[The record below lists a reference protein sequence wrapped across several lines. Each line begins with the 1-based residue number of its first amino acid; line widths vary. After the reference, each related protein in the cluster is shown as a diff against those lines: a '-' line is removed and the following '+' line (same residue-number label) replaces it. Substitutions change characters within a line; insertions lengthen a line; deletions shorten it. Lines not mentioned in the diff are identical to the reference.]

1 MQKAEVKQ
9 PKYVYGLDIGTRS
22 VVGTVG
28 YLEKGR
34 FVVVAQRVKE
44 HETRAM
50 IDGQIHDIGAV
61 GETIREVTDELEQ
74 ELRQQLHQVC
84 IAAAGRVLRTVTTH
98 VETDLEGEKLI
109 TKEDI
114 FALDSYGVEKAYE
127 KFQQENDLDMKFY
140 CVGYTVMR
148 YYMNDYPMSNLENH
162 KAKVIAADLIATFL
176 PDDVVDGLY
185 KAVEL
190 AGLEVANLT
199 LEPIAAMEVA
209 IPQMYR
215 MLNIALI
222 DVGAGT
228 SDISITKDG
237 SIVAYGML
245 PIAGDC
251 LTEDIAR
258 HCLVDFTT
266 AEQIKRGVE
275 KQDTVEYKDIMGIAQ
290 KITKEEVLQVVESD
304 LTDMAQQAADR
315 IKELNGD
322 KPVSAVFVVGGG
334 GKMEGYT
341 KIVAERLGIPQ
352 ERCALRGEEVM
363 QKIDFLPKDI
373 VKDSLLVTPIGIC
386 LNYYEQSNNFM
397 FVTFN
402 GQRIKLYDNNR
413 LAIVDAA
420 ISAEFPNEDLF
431 PKRGASLTF
440 MLNGKTKVIRGERGE
455 SATIL
460 LNGEPADIH
469 TPIRANDII
478 SVTCSTAGEPAQA
491 SLGKFPEYK
500 ESITI
505 HVNGSDIRLPKVAS
519 VNGQLQSALY
529 MIQENDEVEMLGYYT
544 VQQITEVMDVVLE
557 DGAYI
562 SVNHEQADL
571 DTKVY
576 DNFTLEWTYKKQ
588 ESAGDSE
595 PESEQSGTPEEDASA
610 EDIAA
615 EDILEDTAAAPVL
628 TKPVETTRTGQTQRE
643 GSEKGS
649 LLEKARRS
657 AQQISDAPVT
667 QEVEEELKAARAYAA
682 AERIAS
688 YATAFN
694 QTGQMPAAGRQSGI
708 QMPATGNLQGRPE
721 KGAAEAAV
729 KAAETEPTGA
739 AKAAE
744 TEPTGAVKAAETG
757 RDGNTEKDTGVSPAG
772 AIHRES
778 MEKSAGT
785 MQQAA
790 GEALSAGTMQ
800 QAAEDPGSVT
810 VLVNGKPVT
819 LSGKPD
825 YIYVDVFDRI
835 DFDLSKPQ
843 GKTVET
849 LINGRKAQYIE
860 PLKNGDELEIF
871 WKD

>member
-1 MQKAEVKQ
+1 MQKTDMIQ

-22 VVGTVG
+22 IVGTIG
-28 YLEKGR
+28 YQEKDR

-61 GETIREVTDELEQ
+61 GEMIREVTEELELETKQ
-74 ELRQQLHQVC
+74 EFHQVC

-98 VETDLEGEKLI
+98 VEIDLEGEKLI
-109 TKEDI
+109 AKEDI

-127 KFQQENDLDMKFY
+127 IFQKENDLDMKFY

-148 YYMNDYPMSNLENH
+148 YYMNGYPMSNLENH
-162 KAKVIAADLIATFL
+162 KAKEIAADLIATFL

-258 HCLVDFTT
+258 YCLVDFKT
-266 AEQIKRGVE
+266 AEQIKCGIE
-275 KQDTVEYKDIMGIAQ
+275 KQDTVEYKDIMGLPQ
-290 KITKEEVLQVVESD
+290 KITKEEVLHIIEDNMTS
-304 LTDMAQQAADR
+304 MAQQAADK

-334 GKMEGYT
+334 GKIEGYT
-341 KIVAERLGIPQ
+341 KCVADRLGIPT

-363 QKIDFLPKDI
+363 QKIEFLPKD
-373 VKDSLLVTPIGIC
+373 VRKDSLLVTPIGIC
-386 LNYYEQSNNFM
+386 LNFYEQSNNFM

-402 GQRIKLYDNNR
+402 GKRVKLYDNNK

-420 ISAEFPNEDLF
+420 IQAEFSNEDLF
-431 PKRGASLTF
+431 PKRGENLTF
-440 MLNGKTKVIRGERGE
+440 TLNGKERVIRGTRGE
-455 SATIL
+455 SAVIL

-469 TPIRANDII
+469 TPIRANDVI
-478 SVTCSTAGEPAQA
+478 SVECSTAGEKATQL
-491 SLGKFPEYK
+491 LGKFPEYK
-500 ESITI
+500 EMIQI
-505 HVNGSDIRLPKVAS
+505 CVNGQNITLPKFGS
-519 VNGQLQSALY
+519 VNGELQTANY
-529 MIQENDEVEMLGYYT
+529 EIQDGDVIEMLGYYT
-544 VQQITEVMDVVLE
+544 VEQITEVMDVLLE
-557 DGAYI
+557 PGTVI
-562 SVNHEQADL
+562 LVNNAVADK

-576 DNFTLEWTYKKQ
+576 DKFTLEWSYEKK
-588 ESAGDSE
+588 DKTPDE
-595 PESEQSGTPEEDASA
+595 PEESQEIVPEELPA
-610 EDIAA
+610 E
-615 EDILEDTAAAPVL
+615 
-628 TKPVETTRTGQTQRE
+628 ETTGELQTEPAVQNPQASSD
-643 GSEKGS
+643 GLSP
-649 LLEKARRS
+649 LERAKKRAEEI
-657 AQQISDAPVT
+657 ANAPVT
-667 QEVEEELKAARAYAA
+667 EEVKEELKKAKAYAA
-682 AERIAS
+682 AERISAF
-688 YATAFN
+688 ATAFN
-694 QTGQMPAAGRQSGI
+694 RTGQMPSMPAGLQKPGVPKAAGQNITEQRQQPVEPPSVEE
-708 QMPATGNLQGRPE
+708 PP
-721 KGAAEAAV
+721 AEAPDVTATP
-729 KAAETEPTGA
+729 EE
-739 AKAAE
+739 
-744 TEPTGAVKAAETG
+744 
-757 RDGNTEKDTGVSPAG
+757 DG
-772 AIHRES
+772 I
-778 MEKSAGT
+778 
-785 MQQAA
+785 
-790 GEALSAGTMQ
+790 
-800 QAAEDPGSVT
+800 T
-810 VLVNGKPVT
+810 VLVNGEPVRLT
-819 LSGKPD
+819 GKKD

-835 DFDLSKPQ
+835 HFDLSKPQ
-843 GKTVET
+843 GKMVET

-860 PLKNGDELEIF
+860 PIKTGDELEIF